1 MNNMTV
7 LITGSRGTLGKQLKK
22 IFPDSLSPSHNELD
36 FGEKEVVFKYF
47 KEHTDIK
54 TIIHAGALTSVR
66 PCEDDKLE
74 AWRSNVDGTK
84 NLVDAASKMNHEIYF
99 VYISTACVF
108 QGTKGMYNETDL
120 PYPKNF
126 YAFTKYVGET
136 KINMLNH
143 LIIRTNFVGNEPW
156 RYPKAFADRFGTYLF
171 AEGVAKGVKD
181 VVDANLKGIVHIV
194 GDKKI
199 SMYELAKMTSP
210 NVKPMSLDEY
220 EGPPVT
226 VDMSLD
232 TIRWNKYNIKDS
244 IK

>member
-1 MNNMTV
+1 VNNMTIF
-7 LITGSRGTLGKQLKK
+7 LTGSKGVLGKQLKK
-22 IFPDSLSPSHNELD
+22 VFPDSLSPSHKELD
-36 FGEKEVVFKYF
+36 VGERDDIFRYF
-47 KEHTDIK
+47 QKHSDIT
-54 TIIHAGALTSVR
+54 TIIHAAALTSVR
-66 PCEDDKLE
+66 PCEDNKLE
-74 AWRSNVDGTK
+74 AWKSNVNGTK
-84 NLVDAASKMNHEIYF
+84 NLVDAAFKINPEIYF
-99 VYISTACVF
+99 IYISTACVF
-108 QGTKGMYNETDL
+108 QGTKGMYNEKDL

-126 YAFTKYVGET
+126 YAFTKYIGET
-136 KINMLNH
+136 KITTLNQ

-181 VVDANLKGIVHIV
+181 VIDANLKGIVHIV

-232 TIRWNKYNIKDS
+232 TIRWHKYNINTNV
-244 IK
+244 